1 MADIFGRTT
10 SPLMENLL
18 QSGHGFSFVQVM
30 RLARRFL
37 DPRGEEGLPE
47 VPWQDRVLIRPE
59 LSLAFPASDVTRVER
74 DGVNLRVATTFL
86 GLYGSSSPLPNF
98 YTEDL
103 LDEASSDESV
113 IRDFLDIINQR
124 LYHLYFQCWNKYR
137 FFIRII
143 EENNPIDRER
153 LFCLIGLGE
162 QELRNAVPD
171 SWSLLRYAGL
181 FTQNPRSALGLKTLL
196 REVFSL
202 KSIRITQNIQR
213 LVPIPADQRLSM
225 GSSCCRLG
233 VDAVLGSEIADQMGK
248 FRVEIGPLSWEG
260 FNDLV
265 PGSPQHEKLARYVQF
280 YLVDPLAVDLK
291 LILAAGEA
299 KLLRL
304 GDPAAR
310 LGLNTWCFAGVPLGE
325 MSTVFPLASLPT
337 EVPPPATNEF
347 NCSPERTE
355 PNTLIDYYQKEL
367 AQLRDLANGYAE
379 AHPNHASMISG
390 HSTDP
395 GVERLFEGVAFLNA
409 NLQKKIDDDFPE
421 IIHNLIAAIQPDYL
435 RPVPASTTIVFTPK
449 ANCTEPQIIPAGTEL
464 KSVPVDGTPCRFT
477 SCYPVEIHPLTLT
490 NVSFDQPPGKSAA
503 IILSLTLTGI
513 ALSNWKVDNLRLFLA
528 GESKHAVNLYL
539 VLMRYL
545 KRIVITPTLGG
556 HPTTVDAIN
565 LTAVGFEDTDSLFS
579 PDATGV
585 ANHSILNEYFIRPDR
600 FMFLDLTL
608 KNWFGRGEGTEFE
621 IRFELNKLPFTL
633 HQVSTADI
641 LLFAT
646 PAVNVFQ
653 HRAEPID
660 TNNQLVEYQITP
672 AENHFGH
679 YDIQSVKSVVGLLNN
694 TSNKISFQSSEQGSP
709 QTALVPTYQVKRRK
723 AAIRDGLDTFL
734 SIVTPQKTVAQQIT
748 SLVIEL
754 ACTNGNLSERLQI
767 GDICKD
773 SDNSPGFAEFT
784 NCRTVIRSE
793 CINLSNNALWRQ
805 FSHFNVN
812 IALLDIRSLRA
823 MLEQVFQSFSRDY
836 LSAKLNKNRI
846 KGIKDF
852 QIKQTDRLMGRSML
866 HGWEIRIALD
876 SDFYDSPGDLYLF
889 GTLLDHFLRGF
900 ATVSCFTRTIVENVQ
915 GGITYEWPAK
925 MGRRALV

>member
-1 MADIFGRTT
+1 MTDTFGRAT

-18 QSGHGFSFVQVM
+18 QSGHEFSFVQVM

-37 DPRGEEGLPE
+37 DPRGEEGLPD

-74 DGVNLRVATTFL
+74 LGAKLRVTATFL

-113 IRDFLDIINQR
+113 IRDFLDIIHQR
-124 LYHLYFQCWNKYR
+124 LYHLYFQCWSKYR
-137 FFIRII
+137 LFIRVM

-162 QELRNAVPD
+162 KELRNTVPD

-181 FTQNPRSALGLKTLL
+181 FTQNPRSSLGLKTLL
-196 REVFSL
+196 REVFSF
-202 KSIRITQNIQR
+202 KSIRITQNVQR
-213 LVPIPADQRLSM
+213 MVPIPADQRLSI

-265 PGSPQHEKLARYVQF
+265 PGSPQYEKLARLVKF

-299 KLLRL
+299 RPLRL

-310 LGLNTWCFAGVPLGE
+310 LGLNTWCFSGETLGE
-325 MSTVFPLASLPT
+325 MSTVFPLASSAT
-337 EVPPPATNEF
+337 EVPPPASNEY
-347 NCSPERTE
+347 NCLPERTE
-355 PNTLIDYYQKEL
+355 PCTLIDYYQKEL

-409 NLQKKIDDDFPE
+409 ILQKKIDDDFPE
-421 IIHNLIAAIQPDYL
+421 LINNVITAMQPDYL

-464 KSVPVDGTPCRFT
+464 KSVPLDGTPCRFT
-477 SCYPVEIHPLTLT
+477 TCYPVEIHPLTLT
-490 NVSFDQPPGKSAA
+490 NVSFAQPAGKSAA

-513 ALSNWKVDNLRLFLA
+513 ALSTWKVEKLRLFLA

-539 VLMRYL
+539 VLLRYL

-556 HPTTVDAIN
+556 HPTTLDATN
-565 LTAVGFEDTDSLFS
+565 LTAVGFEDRDILFS
-579 PDATGV
+579 SDGTGV
-585 ANHSILNEYFIRPDR
+585 VNHSILHEYFIRPDR
-600 FMFLDLTL
+600 FMFLDLRL
-608 KNWFGRGEGTEFE
+608 KNWLGRGEGTEFE
-621 IRFELNKLPFTL
+621 IRFELDSLPFIL

-660 TNNQLVEYQITP
+660 INSQHVEYQITP

-694 TSNKISFQSSEQGSP
+694 TSNKISFQSGDQGSP
-709 QTALVPTYQVKRRK
+709 QSALVPTYQVKRRK
-723 AAIRDGLDTFL
+723 ADIHDGLDAFL
-734 SIVTPQKTVAQQIT
+734 SVITPQKTVAQQIT
-748 SLVIEL
+748 SLVVEL
-754 ACTNGNLSERLQI
+754 ACTNGNLPERLQI

-784 NCRTVIRSE
+784 NCKTITRSE
-793 CINLSNNALWRQ
+793 CLNLGNNTLWRQ

-812 IALLDIRSLRA
+812 VALLDIRSLRA
-823 MLEQVFQSFSRDY
+823 MLEQISQSYSRDY
-836 LSAKLNKNRI
+836 LSAKLLENRI
-846 KGIKDF
+846 KGITDF
-852 QIKQTDRLMGRSML
+852 QIKPTDRLMGRSIL
-866 HGWEIRIALD
+866 RGWEIRIALD

-900 ATVSCFTRTIVENVQ
+900 ASESCFTRTIVEHVQ
-915 GGITYEWPAK
+915 GGSTYEWPAK